1 MIIKYVK
8 VLHFFKNENAK
19 AITFV
24 PMNIK
29 EAIYTGSY
37 VDWDKMNAESL
48 PEFAFAGRSNVGKSS
63 LINFLCNQKHL
74 AHTSSQPGKTQT
86 FNFYKINKLWN
97 LVDLPG
103 YGYAKVSQKMRAEW
117 LQRMMNYFE
126 NRVQL
131 KVVCQL
137 IDARI
142 PPQKIDIEFAEA
154 VAKLNNVQLINIF
167 TKADKKLG
175 NKPSANVS
183 AFQKELKEKIKTI
196 PYHFVTSS
204 SDKSGKEIFLKWVA
218 EQIEKK

>member
-1 MIIKYVK
+1 L
-8 VLHFFKNENAK
+8 LHFFKNENAK
-19 AITFV
+19 AITFAT
-24 PMNIK
+24 MNIK

-37 VDWDKMNAESL
+37 VDWDKMNAEPL
-48 PEFAFAGRSNVGKSS
+48 PELAFAGRSNVGKSS

-86 FNFYKINKLWN
+86 FNFYKINKNWN

-117 LQRMMNYFE
+117 LQRMINYFE

-131 KVVCQL
+131 IVVCQL
-137 IDARI
+137 IDSRI
-142 PPQKIDIEFAEA
+142 PPQKIDLEFAEA

-183 AFQKELKEKIKTI
+183 AFQKELKEKIKQV
-196 PYHFVTSS
+196 PQHFVTSA
-204 SDKSGKEIFLKWVA
+204 SDKAGKEIFLKWVA
-218 EQIEKK
+218 EQIAKK